1 MLVLAG
7 ESADQKSPE
16 GDGRKR
22 SSVFNR
28 SRPEKSQVAVRV
40 CWILATAN
48 LAAVMGLFVFAFLGA
63 VAGVHYGGDYAS
75 RNEFHGMLGY
85 EITG

>member
-28 SRPEKSQVAVRV
+28 SRPENSQVTVS
-40 CWILATAN
+40 WILATAN

-63 VAGVHYGGDYAS
+63 VAGVHYGGNYAS